1 MVATGCFD
9 YIWLLNQY
17 NQQVMTRKLLIGVM
31 LLSMAI
37 ASCKKENP
45 EPNNPPKSGEEHE
58 NPVDGDTIPTGTDI
72 IGFLVCAGGTENTG
86 SNHIYFN
93 NLDSIVLRKLEQ
105 NTQTFEYTEL
115 GKITVLPSDFIS
127 GNTHLLNFTSFN
139 INQSVL
145 SQLGNTGGYDVE
157 MTIYLSVPLNHIYVA
172 QNGITNRRLSIH
184 NISSGTYSPCQATSN
199 LQRQSVGD
207 DSNRCKLVGTK

>member
-17 NQQVMTRKLLIGVM
+17 NQQVMTRKLLIGAM

-45 EPNNPPKSGEEHE
+45 EPNNPPKSGEEQE
-58 NPVDGDTIPTGTDI
+58 NPVGDTIPTGTNI
-72 IGFLVCAGGTENTG
+72 IGFLVCAGGTGNTG

-93 NLDSIVLRKLEQ
+93 DLDSIVLRKLEQ
-105 NTQTFEYTEL
+105 NTQTLEYTEL
-115 GKITVLPSDFIS
+115 GKITVLPSDFITQS
-127 GNTHLLNFTSFN
+127 NLLNFTSN
-139 INQSVL
+139 DINQNVL
-145 SQLGNTGGYDVE
+145 SQLGNTGGYNVE
-157 MTIYLSVPLNHIYVA
+157 MTIYLSVPLSHIYVA

-199 LQRQSVGD
+199 LYRGSLGN
-207 DSNRCKLVGTK
+207 DSNRCKLFRIL